1 MNAAALP
8 ALTLNGSELSA
19 ALRAGI
25 CRLMS
30 REETINKINVFPV
43 PDGDTGT
50 NLALTLQ
57 AVLAVL
63 RASPDA
69 HAGRTLT
76 RVADAALDGARGN
89 SGAILAQFLLGLCD
103 RAGHLAELGTEAFAD
118 AVSSGASYARESLAE
133 PTEGTILT
141 VLTEF
146 AAAATLAVRER
157 GARDFPSLFHAAL
170 AAAQRALEATRGQLE
185 SLRRANVVDAGA
197 LGFVELVAGMSGY
210 LDTGVIP
217 DDDAPLP
224 LIHDE
229 QPAAGQEEDLE
240 YRYCT
245 ECMITGEGIDR
256 RKLREAASTLGS
268 SLVVAGTHRKVRL
281 HLHLNEPRRLF
292 ELAARHGTVSGEKA
306 DDMRRQQEMAH
317 HDSGRL
323 VAIVTDSAA
332 DLPDSVMERLD
343 IHMVP
348 VRVHFGAHSYLDKVS
363 LSPEQFFRELAT
375 NPQHP
380 KTSLPP
386 PGDFRRAF
394 EFLGSHYR
402 AVVYIGL
409 TSRVSGTF
417 QSAET
422 AAGRARTRARIVTV
436 DSGTAALG
444 QGLIAMR
451 AAEVAAAGGD
461 ADAVRDAA
469 ITACRRTSTWGCL
482 VTLEYAVRGGRVP
495 GWVKTLADLLRLT
508 PILAVHADGSVG
520 VGGVLFGRK
529 NPYRRFG
536 RFLRQ
541 RLDPTRHWRIGIAHA
556 NTPDGAAVV
565 RDVIVSG
572 LPGAELLPIIP
583 LGTALGVHGGPGCV
597 VVAVQE
603 LDSPPARL
611 ETDDQTPRLRRDT
624 RA

>member
-1 MNAAALP
+1 MNAVALP
-8 ALTLNGSELSA
+8 DHVLSGTDLSA

-25 CRLMS
+25 YRLIS
-30 REETINKINVFPV
+30 CEEVINKINVFPV

-57 AVLAVL
+57 AVLASL
-63 RASPDA
+63 RGNPDA
-69 HAGRTLT
+69 HAGQTLT

-89 SGAILAQFLLGLCD
+89 SGAILAQFLLGLGD
-103 RAGHLAELGTEAFAD
+103 RAGHLAELTVEGFAD
-118 AVSSGASYARESLAE
+118 AVSGGANYARESLAE
-133 PTEGTILT
+133 PCEGTILT
-141 VLTEF
+141 VLTDF
-146 AAAATLAVRER
+146 AAAVAREVRQR
-157 GARDFPSLFHAAL
+157 GVRDFPSLFRAAL
-170 AAAQRALEATRGQLE
+170 ATAQTSLEATRDQLE
-185 SLRRANVVDAGA
+185 ALRRANVVDAGA
-197 LGFVELVAGMSGY
+197 LGFVELLAGMSDY
-210 LDTGVIP
+210 LDTGVVP
-217 DDDAPLP
+217 DDDAPIE

-229 QPAAGQEEDLE
+229 GSAAGQEEDLE

-245 ECMITGEGIDR
+245 ECMITGDGIDR
-256 RKLREAASTLGS
+256 RKLREEASTLGA

-292 ELAARHGTVSGEKA
+292 GLAARYGEVSGEKA
-306 DDMRRQQEMAH
+306 DDMQRQQGMAH
-317 HDSGRL
+317 HESRRQ
-323 VAIVTDSAA
+323 VAVVTDSAA
-332 DLPDSVMERLD
+332 DLPDSVMEALD

-348 VRVHFGAHSYLDKVS
+348 VRVHFGTHSYLDKIS

-394 EFLGSHYR
+394 EFLGSHYQ
-402 AVVYIGL
+402 AVVYVGL
-409 TSRVSGTF
+409 TARVSGTF

-469 ITACRRTSTWGCL
+469 IAARRRTRTWGCL
-482 VTLEYAVRGGRVP
+482 VTLEFAVRGGRVP
-495 GWVKTLADLLRLT
+495 GWVKTLADLLQLT
-508 PILAVHADGSVG
+508 SILAVHADGSVG
-520 VGGVLFGRK
+520 IGGVLFGRA

-536 RFLRQ
+536 RFLRR
-541 RLDPTRHWRIGIAHA
+541 RLDPGRRWRIGIAHA
-556 NTPDGAAVV
+556 NTPEGAALV
-565 RDVIVSG
+565 REALVAGLAEIDV
-572 LPGAELLPIIP
+572 LPIIP

-603 LDSPPARL
+603 LDAPTGAAPPAV
-611 ETDDQTPRLRRDT
+611 
-624 RA
+624 

>member
-1 MNAAALP
+1 MTAVALP
-8 ALTLNGSELSA
+8 AHVLSGTDLSA

-25 CRLMS
+25 YRLIS
-30 REETINKINVFPV
+30 REEVINKINVFPV

-57 AVLAVL
+57 AVLATL
-63 RASPDA
+63 RGNPDA

-89 SGAILAQFLLGLCD
+89 SGAILAQFLLGLGD
-103 RAGHLAELGTEAFAD
+103 RAGHLAELTVEGFAD
-118 AVSSGASYARESLAE
+118 AVSGGANYARESLAE
-133 PTEGTILT
+133 PREGTILT
-141 VLTEF
+141 VLTDF
-146 AAAATLAVRER
+146 AAAVAHEVRGR
-157 GARDFPSLFHAAL
+157 GVRDFPALFRTAL
-170 AAAQRALEATRGQLE
+170 ATAQTSLEATRDQLE
-185 SLRRANVVDAGA
+185 ALRRANVVDAGA
-197 LGFVELVAGMSGY
+197 MGFIELVAGMSGY
-210 LDTGVIP
+210 LDTGVVQ
-217 DDDAPLP
+217 DDDTPIE

-229 QPAAGQEEDLE
+229 TSAAGQQEDLE

-245 ECMITGEGIDR
+245 ECMITGDGIDR
-256 RKLREAASTLGS
+256 RKLREQASTLGA

-281 HLHLNEPRRLF
+281 HLHLNEPQRLF
-292 ELAARHGTVSGEKA
+292 ELAARFGEVSREKA
-306 DDMRRQQEMAH
+306 DDMQRQQEMAH
-317 HDSGRL
+317 HESRRQ

-332 DLPDSVMERLD
+332 DLPDSVMEALD

-348 VRVHFGAHSYLDKVS
+348 VRVHFGTHSYLDKIS
-363 LSPEQFFRELAT
+363 LSPEQFFHELAT

-394 EFLGSHYR
+394 EFLGSHYQ
-402 AVVYIGL
+402 AVVYVGL
-409 TSRVSGTF
+409 TARVSGTF

-422 AAGRARTRARIVTV
+422 AAGRARTNARIVTV

-461 ADAVRDAA
+461 ADAVREAA
-469 ITACRRTSTWGCL
+469 IAARRRTRTWGCL
-482 VTLEYAVRGGRVP
+482 VTLEFAVRGGRVP
-495 GWVKTLADLLRLT
+495 RWVKTLADLLRLT

-520 VGGVLFGRK
+520 IGGVLFGRA

-536 RFLRQ
+536 RFLRR
-541 RLDPTRHWRIGIAHA
+541 RLDPGRRWRIGISHA
-556 NTPDGAAVV
+556 NIPEGAAQV
-565 RDVIVSG
+565 RDILVTDLAHTDV
-572 LPGAELLPIIP
+572 LPIIP
-583 LGTALGVHGGPGCV
+583 LGTALGVHGGPGCI

-603 LDSPPARL
+603 LDAPPGTA
-611 ETDDQTPRLRRDT
+611 
-624 RA
+624 AAVS